1 MKVRLSVLIITKNNE
16 ETIEKTIESVK
27 NFDEIIVVDSCS
39 TDKTREKVHKVGTG
53 YYPVRTK
60 VFVKGFDDIGKQR
73 AYGLKYATGDWVL
86 ILDSDE
92 IMSKEL
98 AREIKVTL
106 RQAQG
111 DKTDREG
118 DKTDREGDKTDREGD
133 KHVMVSLTNHNI
145 TAYEIPF
152 QSYFLGRPLRYG
164 GEDYYQIRLIKKDS
178 VDILLSLVHN
188 RFRIKKGKIGKLKG
202 NIHHYSYRSI
212 GQVYR
217 KFTDYAFK
225 TAQIKAEISERSSL
239 KKIFLY
245 PLHMFWSR
253 FIKDKGYKDGLF
265 RIPLD
270 LGFAYMEW
278 LTYCLLAISNV
289 KTQISN
295 LNRKS

>member
-118 DKTDREGDKTDREGD
+118 DK
-133 KHVMVSLTNHNI
+133 HVMVSLTNHNI

-178 VDILLSLVHN
+178 VDILPSLVHN